1 MPGQT
6 ITASIICVTGDGAA
20 ALHGLLS
27 RLRRQSIAHELELV
41 IVGKQEKTKEIKALQ
56 PGEFGRFQVLG
67 HDLSSSARARAEGVR
82 AANGAT
88 VIFAEDHAFPL
99 SDHWA
104 ERLVNHRAYASAV
117 GPVIRNANP
126 QTASSWASL
135 MIEYGMWMHAS
146 KPGWTPYIAGHNS
159 AYDKEMLLS
168 YGDTLADML
177 ETEWV
182 LQNDLRRK
190 GHKFWIDPDIEV
202 AHMNYSLFR
211 PSLTLHFAE
220 GRMFAAS
227 RREGW
232 SPAQRAAFAIAF
244 PLIFAKRLVATSWT
258 AARGLHGRAL
268 VRCFPQLTTFLAI
281 SAAGEGMGYAFGAGT
296 WRSRFAE
303 MEYLRWQNVQ
313 PDEISLQKNPAPNP
327 PQAAQ

>member
-20 ALHGLLS
+20 ALQGLLS
-27 RLRRQSIAHELELV
+27 RLRRQSIAHELELI
-41 IVGKQEKTKEIKALQ
+41 IVGRQEKTKEIKAIQ
-56 PGEFGRFQVLG
+56 PGEFARFQVLD
-67 HDLSSSARARAEGVR
+67 HDLSTSARARAAGVR
-82 AANGAT
+82 AAQGAT

-99 SDHWA
+99 SDDWA
-104 ERLVNHRAYASAV
+104 ERLVSHRAYASAV
-117 GPVIRNANP
+117 GPVILNANP

-135 MIEYGMWMHAS
+135 MIEYGMWMHAA

-168 YGDTLADML
+168 YGDALADML
-177 ETEWV
+177 EAEWV
-182 LQNDLRRK
+182 LQNDLRKK
-190 GHKFWIDPDIEV
+190 GHRFWIDPDIKV

-211 PSLTLHFAE
+211 PSLVLHFAE

-232 SPAQRAAFAIAF
+232 SPVRRAAFAAAF
-244 PLIFAKRLVATSWT
+244 PLIFAKRLIAISRT

-268 VRCFPQLTTFLAI
+268 LRCFPHLIAFLAI
-281 SAAGEGMGYAFGAGT
+281 SATGEGIGYAFGAGN

-303 MEYLRWQNVQ
+303 MEYLRWRNVL
-313 PDEISLQKNPAPNP
+313 PDEVDLQKGPAPEP